1 MVPPPTS
8 STRTDP
14 LLPYTTLFR
23 SLDVGADLIQTLHGA
38 DVWRAVALAPFLLAV
53 GICPW
58 LMRGRVDS
66 LGSKARE
73 VAGELAAH
81 AVDSVQGL
89 GEIVGNRQERRRG
102 EDLDRLTDAHVGHR
116 MPFFRELTA
125 QSSLLEIGRAHV

>member
-23 SLDVGADLIQTLHGA
+23 SLDDGADLIQTLHGS
-38 DVWRAVALAPFLLAV
+38 DVWLAVALAPFLLAV

-73 VAGELAAH
+73 VAGELAARSEEH
-81 AVDSVQGL
+81 TSELQSLMRIPYAVFCL
-89 GEIVGNRQERRRG
+89 KKTMRTI
-102 EDLDRLTDAHVGHR
+102 
-116 MPFFRELTA
+116 
-125 QSSLLEIGRAHV
+125 